1 MPSSQ
6 QAPLVSVVVIV
17 YNDAARLPRAVRSA
31 LGQSLR
37 GVEVLIVDDRS
48 TDDSYA
54 VAQRLAAE
62 EPRVRA
68 LRLPEN
74 SGGCG
79 APRNRGVAEARG
91 RYVMFLD
98 SDDELDPHAC
108 RNLYEAGERTGAEL
122 VSGLS
127 VRRFLG
133 SRHGKT
139 DAWYPWI
146 YRRTRTLDSITE
158 LPDLL
163 VWDTLSTNKAYRRD
177 FLLRAGLEFPVG
189 ILYEDLLFSAQAYL
203 AAERITLIPNR
214 VYWWDVAAP
223 AKGSE
228 RSLSNRRHEIRNFT
242 DRLEIHRRI
251 DALLADRG
259 MVELKYRKDLKFLK
273 HDLVLHLRDLPFLP
287 ESFRADFA
295 EHARAY
301 LAGLDPEAVAE
312 TPAIQRI
319 CAYLLRKDDW
329 AELLPAIDTL
339 LNRDKLSSP
348 LTEHDGRV
356 YWSGRHLDDPEGR
369 RVLDVTDAGYHAAP
383 LNRLF
388 LRNQLTG
395 YLLGPYG
402 VELSGRLVNPLGR
415 IPADAKLAAKLEFSP
430 RRKGMQGFS
439 FPVAEV
445 RHDGDGIRWRG
456 RADLARKLR
465 PVGVLDAVWDVRL
478 VLTANGERTITRL
491 TVGSYDLAGAAASP
505 VRPRLTRLTGD
516 RLRPERSDRDHLTFE
531 LAAESAPAR
540 RGTDLIHRAVRGE
553 AGAVANAAADR
564 ARRAVA
570 GGLRLKRRLAGGD
583 TKLKVYHQVLQKLPV
598 TKGQVVFE
606 SHQGRQY
613 SDSPRAVY
621 EELVRRGAPMTAVW
635 SYAGSS
641 EGFPSGAKLVKRWS
655 WEYLRALAQAEFWV
669 DNQGYPYRLRKRP
682 ETTYVQ
688 TWHGSAL
695 KKMGYDLASL
705 KRQTLAQQAEYQAGL
720 DRFDHFV
727 VRSEH
732 DVRTLAP
739 AYRLSERQLLRTGYP
754 RNDVLVHE
762 GVVKDRQLA
771 GELGIDL
778 TRPVVLYAPT
788 FRSDARGVAR
798 PFELPFDV
806 ERFAERFGDRL
817 TLLVRCHYL
826 DKVVL
831 PPSVRGRV
839 IDVSHVQEVTPLYLL
854 SDALITDYSSLMFDY
869 ALLDR
874 PMLFFAHDWEE
885 YADSTRGTYFDLL
898 QEAPGPVLQD
908 AERLFEALEELDA
921 VGKEYAQERQRFV
934 AEYGEYD
941 RGDAAARIADLLFPS
956 ARGTEDGR

>member
-6 QAPLVSVVVIV
+6 PDPLVSVVVIV
-17 YNDAARLPRAVRSA
+17 YNDAVRLPRAVRSA
-31 LGQSLR
+31 LTQSLR

-48 TDDSYA
+48 TDDSFA
-54 VAQRLAAE
+54 VAERLAEGDA
-62 EPRVRA
+62 RVRA
-68 LRLPEN
+68 FRLAEN

-163 VWDTLSTNKAYRRD
+163 VWDTLSTNKAYRRE

-251 DALLADRG
+251 DAMLADRG
-259 MVELKYRKDLKFLK
+259 MVELKYRKDVKFLK

-287 ESFRADFA
+287 ESFRAEFA

-319 CAYLLRKDDW
+319 CAYLLARDDW

-339 LNRDKLSSP
+339 INRDKLSSP
-348 LTEHDGRV
+348 LAERDGRV
-356 YWSGRHLDDPEGR
+356 YWTGRHLDDPEGR
-369 RVLDVTDAGYHAAP
+369 RVLDVTEAGYHAAP
-383 LNRLF
+383 LGTLF
-388 LRNQLTG
+388 LRNQLTR
-395 YLLGPYG
+395 YALGPYG
-402 VELSGRLVNPLGR
+402 VELAGRVVNPLGR
-415 IPADAKLAAKLEFSP
+415 IPAGARLAARLEFTA
-430 RRKGMQGFS
+430 RRGGLQTFA

-445 RHDGDGIRWRG
+445 RHEGEGIHWRG
-456 RADLARKLR
+456 RADLAKRLR
-465 PVGVLDAVWDVRL
+465 PLGVVDGVWDVRL
-478 VLTANGERTITRL
+478 VLTVDGERTVSRI
-491 TVGSYDLAGAAASP
+491 TVGSYDLAGAEASR

-540 RGTDLIHRAVRGE
+540 RATDLLDRAVRGE
-553 AGAVANAAADR
+553 AGALANAAAER
-564 ARRAVA
+564 ARRTVR
-570 GGLRLKRRLAGGD
+570 GGLKLKRKLADGD

-598 TKGQVVFE
+598 VKGQVVFE
-606 SHQGRQY
+606 SHQGKQY
-613 SDSPRAVY
+613 SDNPRAVY
-621 EELVRRGAPMTAVW
+621 EELARRGAPMTAVW
-635 SYAGSS
+635 SYARSA
-641 EGFPSGAKLVKRWS
+641 EGFPSGAKLVRRWS
-655 WEYLRALAQAEFWV
+655 WEYLRALAQAEYWV

-682 ETTYVQ
+682 ETTYIQ

-705 KRQTLAQQAEYQAGL
+705 KRQSPARQAEYQAGL

-739 AYRLSERQLLRTGYP
+739 AYRITERQLLRTGYP
-754 RNDVLVHE
+754 RNDALVRE
-762 GVVKDRQLA
+762 GAAKDRQLA

-778 TRPVVLYAPT
+778 SRPVVLYAPT
-788 FRSDARGVAR
+788 FRSDGAGVAR

-839 IDVSHVQEVTPLYLL
+839 IDVSQVQEVTPLYLL

-874 PMLFFAHDWEE
+874 PMLFFAYDWEE
-885 YADSTRGTYFDLL
+885 YAESTRGTYFDLL
-898 QEAPGPVLQD
+898 REAPGPVLRD

-921 VGKEYAQERQRFV
+921 VEKEYAEERRRFV

-941 RGDAAARIADLLFPS
+941 RGDAAARIADLMFP
-956 ARGTEDGR
+956 RTGRTEEGR